1 MHTDGAGEASGALRD
16 VAWHG
21 LLAVTCCFLTLSL
34 LVMPVS
40 VCAFVFWSNERSW
53 VRVYDCTLLPVP
65 TPMSTQHVR

>member
-1 MHTDGAGEASGALRD
+1 VHTDGAGEASGALRD

-40 VCAFVFWSNERSW
+40 VCVCVLE
-53 VRVYDCTLLPVP
+53 
-65 TPMSTQHVR
+65 